1 MNVKHYFGVHYVASS
16 LHNCVHSRDVN
27 DHCVVLDGRCN
38 LDIHPHHITCLTW
51 PVSRGLL
58 ESQVGIVDSLLVGR
72 IDGSLAVVEMFDR
85 NSFTRVEMDQCS
97 RQGSRWIMAVT
108 CVEEG
113 TSKTTKHSFVHV

>member
-1 MNVKHYFGVHYVASS
+1 MSRCFGIHYFGSS
-16 LHNCVHSRDVN
+16 LHCRDVIT

-72 IDGSLAVVEMFDR
+72 IDGSMAVVEMFDR
-85 NSFTRVEMDQCS
+85 NSFARVEMDQCS
-97 RQGSRWIMAVT
+97 RQGSRWIMAVI
-108 CVEEG
+108 CFEEG
-113 TSKTTKHSFVHV
+113 TLKTIKHSFVHV